1 MSKALEIAVRDRRRV
16 GYCQIDNEIIDEY
29 GLKIGAYGVAVYNVL
44 CRHARNDKT
53 QQVRLSTRDIAET
66 LAISHDRVRK
76 SLADLVNSGLV
87 RQDAPP
93 ERHGPGAI
101 STFTLLNV
109 KKSWSNSRKSW
120 TPHVQVIRKTK
131 PKLNPRKPQARLS
144 REFFA
149 RPSTLRSSPT
159 GIRKEPQKDFRHGL
173 HGASSRRASRFNGK
187 CRCRCSSMAAGASA
201 ELISWHEGASGSSPS
216 SAIDTAP
223 EASQKRGCELSA
235 PLLTAGSSCARQR
248 AAFETKTRS
257 KA

>member
-1 MSKALEIAVRDRRRV
+1 MSNAPEIAVRDLRRV

-29 GLKIGAYGVAVYNVL
+29 GPKIGAYGVAVYNVL
-44 CRHARNDKT
+44 CRHARNET

-87 RQDAPP
+87 RQEVPP

-109 KKSWSNSRKSW
+109 KKSW
-120 TPHVQVIRKTK
+120 TPHVQAIRKTK
-131 PKLNPRKPQARLS
+131 PKLNPRKPHSPSCRMS
-144 REFFA
+144 CEFFA
-149 RPSTLRSSPT
+149 RPITTIPPQGR
-159 GIRKEPQKDFRHGL
+159 REPQKDFRRGL

-187 CRCRCSSMAAGASA
+187 CRCRCPSMAACASA
-201 ELISWHEGASGSSPS
+201 ELISWHEGVSGSSPS
-216 SAIDTAP
+216 SVIDTAP

-235 PLLTAGSSCARQR
+235 PLLTAGSSYARQR
-248 AAFETKTRS
+248 AAFETEARS
-257 KA
+257 KM